1 MRSIGLDIHRDFCEV
16 AIAEGGEV
24 RSPGRI
30 EMTPA
35 VLELFAGSLART
47 DQVALE
53 VSGNAWEVA
62 RIIRP
67 HVAKLVVVSPADT
80 GIRAARAKTDRLD
93 ARSLAKLL
101 AAGSLQSVWVPD
113 DHSRAM
119 RRRLQRRRKPRSA
132 AAVKRG
138 RTAAQ
143 ISFAARP
150 REILCAAASIVTIG
164 FTPKPVGSTAPS
176 TT

>member
-35 VLELFAGSLART
+35 ALELFAGSLART

-67 HVAKLVVVSPADT
+67 HVARLVVVSPADT

-93 ARSLAKLL
+93 ARALAKLL
-101 AAGSLQSVWVPD
+101 AADPC
-113 DHSRAM
+113 SRSGFPTTTPA
-119 RRRLQRRRKPRSA
+119 RCAGAFSA
-132 AAVKRG
+132 AA
-138 RTAAQ
+138 
-143 ISFAARP
+143 S
-150 REILCAAASIVTIG
+150 C
-164 FTPKPVGSTAPS
+164 
-176 TT
+176 